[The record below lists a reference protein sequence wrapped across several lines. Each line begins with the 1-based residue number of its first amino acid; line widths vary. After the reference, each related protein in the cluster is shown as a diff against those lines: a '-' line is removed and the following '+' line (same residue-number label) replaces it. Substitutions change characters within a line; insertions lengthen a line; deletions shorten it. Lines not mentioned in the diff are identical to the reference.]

1 MKSNCKITFS
11 GDIMLDNSIRE
22 EYRNET
28 KNEYDFNKIFYDV
41 KGLLKNNDY
50 MVGNLETPIS
60 KNKNEL
66 KNDKYIFTSP
76 IEFAKA
82 VKNAGFDMVS
92 TANNH
97 CLDNEVN
104 GVKRTLESLNDVGL
118 ESTGIFNKPE
128 KMFIKNI
135 NGIKVAFLAATYG
148 TNAFS
153 NGVYLRRE
161 DKYDVNLL
169 QNQEESDK
177 IKKKIYYSKNIV
189 CRIIRKVLKIMH
201 YEQLNLQ
208 PFERNEKSLKKKK
221 ILKRKI
227 KKLKENSDIVI
238 FLMHEGGQYNSSPSN
253 KTKKTIKFLKKCGT
267 DIIIGNHEHVI
278 HPVEINNNSL
288 VAYSLGNFDGIN
300 GVLEKPFDKMSEY
313 SILLNI
319 YLNKNER
326 KIEINKV
333 SFNILKTI
341 KDEENGKKSIKVEEL
356 IKLYEH
362 ADRYEKEKL
371 KQDNKK
377 IVEIVTGKEY
387 KNDKIEKENI
397 LYVNS

>member
-221 ILKRKI
+221 
-227 KKLKENSDIVI
+227 S
-238 FLMHEGGQYNSSPSN
+238 
-253 KTKKTIKFLKKCGT
+253 
-267 DIIIGNHEHVI
+267 
-278 HPVEINNNSL
+278 
-288 VAYSLGNFDGIN
+288 
-300 GVLEKPFDKMSEY
+300 
-313 SILLNI
+313 
-319 YLNKNER
+319 
-326 KIEINKV
+326 
-333 SFNILKTI
+333 
-341 KDEENGKKSIKVEEL
+341 
-356 IKLYEH
+356 
-362 ADRYEKEKL
+362 
-371 KQDNKK
+371 
-377 IVEIVTGKEY
+377 
-387 KNDKIEKENI
+387 
-397 LYVNS
+397 

>member
-341 KDEENGKKSIKVEEL
+341 KDEENGKNQL
-356 IKLYEH
+356 
-362 ADRYEKEKL
+362 KL
-371 KQDNKK
+371 K
-377 IVEIVTGKEY
+377 
-387 KNDKIEKENI
+387 
-397 LYVNS
+397 NS

>member
-238 FLMHEGGQYNSSPSN
+238 FLMHEGGKYNSSPSN

>member
-288 VAYSLGNFDGIN
+288 VAYSHGNFDGIN

-387 KNDKIEKENI
+387 KNDKIEKEN
-397 LYVNS
+397 LS